1 MKRIFYILLA
11 GLLTVSVGCGVQND
25 SVGEPVG
32 DEIRFAAS
40 QVTSKVDFNTDPAG
54 ALNLTWAVGDEI
66 GISATK
72 NGELFGCNYLYST
85 KECSEDGTSA
95 TLAASSNLF
104 AYRWAEEG
112 NYTFSA
118 YYPFVGVQ
126 GSGVHYL
133 TTVSLPAMQN
143 QQCADDYSHLKD
155 MWTMKSGPYTVSG
168 EQSTVQLSFRGV
180 YSIVELKLKYAAAT
194 TASRPVERVQLLS
207 SVTPLAANNMSL
219 MLDTDSATDLA
230 EGALVINEGEGA
242 NGVDVMLAQP
252 LTLSDE
258 QTQSVWL
265 LVVPGEHKAGEIGV
279 QLQTVNSY
287 RLDLTIPEAV
297 NFEPNKVYR
306 KEVVVD
312 AEDFEYYG
320 EEPLP
325 EPEPTYEM
333 VTSAADITE
342 GTYVILTKDSDGGI
356 YYALPNET
364 TVSNGANIC
373 PTAYTL
379 DYVSMT
385 LDEEGNVVEADVDNK
400 FKWVITHRGDTE
412 KWDVRSAV
420 YMTMFLWMRGAGVGV
435 AIGTKEAVKAIND
448 NFAPDWT
455 FFDDAEKGMQAQT
468 SHATTK
474 GRFLCVNN
482 VAQEASLAEKQWLGN
497 SGAADAL
504 VLVKL
509 SDSIEQIAVE

>member
-11 GLLTVSVGCGVQND
+11 GLLAVSVGCSVQND
-25 SVGEPVG
+25 SVGEPAG
-32 DEIRFAAS
+32 DEIRFGAS

-72 NGELFGCNYLYST
+72 NGELLGCNYLYST

-118 YYPFVGVQ
+118 YYPFAGVQ

-133 TTVSLPAMQN
+133 TTVSLPAVQN

-155 MWTMKSGPYTVSG
+155 MWTMKSEPYTISG

-194 TASRPVERVQLLS
+194 TASRPVERVQLHS

-242 NGVDVMLAQP
+242 NSVDVMLAQP

-258 QTQSVWL
+258 QTQSIWL
-265 LVVPGEHKAGEIGV
+265 LVVPGEHEAGEIGV
-279 QLQTVNSY
+279 QLQTANSY

-306 KEVVVD
+306 KEVVVS
-312 AEDFEYYG
+312 AEDFYYWKD
-320 EEPLP
+320 PNAP
-325 EPEPTYEM
+325 AVTYYKPITALE
-333 VTSAADITE
+333 DITDGEYIIGFDFKDESVGDMWLELAGATRNPIAAAYDEAQIEPYGDLGILSVAQGFVWTLKKSGE
-342 GTYVILTKDSDGGI
+342 GFNISTLNKEETVWLLNGCNKAQGISMATTVTGHYVKDETYSNLWYIHAEEESGEFYI
-356 YYALPNET
+356 QNET
-364 TVSNGANIC
+364 SPAR
-373 PTAYTL
+373 YL
-379 DYVSMT
+379 
-385 LDEEGNVVEADVDNK
+385 
-400 FKWVITHRGDTE
+400 VIDT
-412 KWDVRSAV
+412 
-420 YMTMFLWMRGAGVGV
+420 
-435 AIGTKEAVKAIND
+435 
-448 NFAPDWT
+448 
-455 FFDDAEKGMQAQT
+455 
-468 SHATTK
+468 
-474 GRFLCVNN
+474 VNN
-482 VAQEASLAEKQWLGN
+482 NEWRNGGN
-497 SGAADAL
+497 KPTDKGTF
-504 VLVKL
+504 VFYKKVT
-509 SDSIEQIAVE
+509 E